1 MLHLYYGREDIDK
14 ENFIFDHMQGRALLL
29 VPDQFTLQ
37 MERALFARTGKEA
50 LMDIEVL
57 SLSRLGYRLLAE
69 LGGSKRSFI
78 DKYGRHMLL
87 ADIAR
92 TERAHLQVFCG
103 LERKNSFIEMVN
115 NFISELKQ
123 FNCGSTELA
132 MIARELPEG
141 SYAAKKLADLTLLY
155 EEYERRI
162 AGKYTDSEDYID
174 LFLAK
179 IPQSQLIRDNDIW
192 IYGFDSFAP
201 KAMSV
206 IGELMGNAREVQVVL
221 TADRERD
228 SRDSEL
234 FALPELVMHRL
245 QEAAEARGIGCE
257 RQAIPETYRL
267 PDRAPAMVRIEQELY
282 ALPAKPAKSLG
293 DCEGL
298 HLVTAANLYNEAE
311 SAAVY
316 VLHLVRDLGYHYH
329 EIQLICNDQEE
340 RGPILRRIFREYGID
355 LVSDASRDI
364 LQSPIVRY
372 ITALISVVIEKYRT
386 DTVLRTLKSG
396 CSDLTP
402 EELTDLENYVIKYR
416 IRGGMW
422 KKPFTKGLQE
432 YGEEALARLNAI
444 RAKAMLP
451 MLSFEKIFK
460 SETTADFIAAL
471 YQYLYQE
478 VQLPE
483 RIGALIASQ
492 QEMGRTELAEETQ
505 QIWGKVVGILDQMQ
519 EIAGQQAFDARSFLD
534 LFTVGLSQVEIGVL
548 PPTKDGLMMGTMQR
562 TRSGNIKALVVV
574 GANEGILPQEKPA
587 PGLFGN
593 DEKELFQEKGI
604 ALCKVDSVRQ
614 LEERL
619 AIYRNLSR
627 PRTQLWMS
635 CSMADIEGNLSK
647 PSGIFV
653 RLTELF
659 PQLAVEKD
667 VLNRTGEAQTALACG
682 GVAPL
687 RHLTEALQETM
698 EGKSLGEPWTEMLAW
713 YQHHDDAKL
722 TPIRKGLAF
731 TNKQEALGRKVADAL
746 YKRDFDTALSLS
758 PSRLE
763 HYARCAFSHLIQY
776 GLKPEERRVFA
787 VAPREI
793 GDIYHQCLM
802 ELTAK
807 LTLPDV
813 PVTAPESPW
822 MTMTRE
828 ECRTFV
834 EQTVA
839 RETASYREGLFQLGS
854 EEQYRSR
861 RIADICEKV
870 CWVCIEQVRAGQILS
885 SRFEVPFG
893 RGRAIPP
900 IAVEAEGRQIFIEG
914 KIDRVDILRGE
925 RVKIIDYKTGNENFS
940 KSEAEAGYR
949 LQLMLYLNACLGEH
963 TGGAARKPAG
973 VFYFHISEPMVDWS
987 AKAPDAEKLAQ
998 EVRKNFK
1005 MNGVLVD
1012 DPQVIESI
1020 AGDFSGYSE
1029 ILPLRNGKDGI
1040 SATSG
1045 DTLLSETEFAALTE
1059 TVSQK
1064 VTELCRDLAAGKID
1078 IEPMKT
1084 RDRSAC
1090 TYCQYK
1096 GICRFDTI
1104 FEGCRWRIV

>member
-1 MLHLYYGREDIDK
+1 MLHLYYGRENIDK
-14 ENFIFDHMQGRALLL
+14 ENFIFDHLQGRALLL

-37 MERALFARTGKEA
+37 MERALLARAGKEA

-57 SLSRLGYRLLAE
+57 SMSRLGDRLLSE

-78 DKYGRHMLL
+78 DKYGRHMILS
-87 ADIAR
+87 DVAR
-92 TERAHLQVFCG
+92 AERERLQVFRG

-123 FNCGSTELA
+123 FNCGSAELTQ
-132 MIARELPEG
+132 IAEALPED
-141 SYAAKKLADLTLLY
+141 SYAAKKLTDLTLLY
-155 EEYERRI
+155 ESYERRI
-162 AGKYTDSEDYID
+162 EGKYTDSEDYID
-174 LFLAK
+174 LFLSK
-179 IPQSQLIRDNDIW
+179 IAQSALIQDQDIW

-206 IGELMGNAREVQVVL
+206 IGELMRSAREVQVVL
-221 TADRERD
+221 TADHDRS

-234 FALPELVMHRL
+234 FTLPELVMHKL
-245 QEAAEARGIGCE
+245 QEVAEVSGIDCK
-257 RQAIPETYRL
+257 RQAIPECYRIR
-267 PDRAPAMVRIEQELY
+267 DRAAAVRQIEQELY
-282 ALPAKPAKSLG
+282 ALPARPAKDL
-293 DCEGL
+293 DACEGL
-298 HLVTAANLYNEAE
+298 RLVTAANLYNEAE

-329 EIQLICNDQEE
+329 EIQLICNDQQE

-355 LVSDASRDI
+355 LISDASRDI

-372 ITALISVVIEKYRT
+372 ITAQISVVIEKYRT
-386 DTVLRTLKSG
+386 DTVLRVLKSG
-396 CSDLTP
+396 FSDLTAD
-402 EELTDLENYVIKYR
+402 EVTDLENYVIQYR
-416 IRGGMW
+416 VRGSMW
-422 KKPFTKGLQE
+422 KRPFVKGLQE
-432 YGEEALARLNAI
+432 YGEEELKRLDALRESAI
-444 RAKAMLP
+444 AP
-451 MLSFEKIFK
+451 MRSFEKIFQR
-460 SETTADFIAAL
+460 ETTADFIAAL
-471 YQYLYQE
+471 YQYFYQE
-478 VQLPE
+478 ARLPE
-483 RIGALIASQ
+483 RIGELIRAQ
-492 QEMGRTELAEETQ
+492 EEMGREDLAEETR
-505 QIWGKVVGILDQMQ
+505 QIWGKVIGILDQMQ
-519 EIAGQQAFDARSFLD
+519 EIAGQQDFDARAFLD
-534 LFTVGLSQVEIGVL
+534 LFKVGLSQVELGVL

-574 GANEGILPQEKPA
+574 GANEGILPQDKPA
-587 PGLFGN
+587 QGLFG
-593 DEKELFQEKGI
+593 DEEKELFRQKGVE
-604 ALCKVDSVRQ
+604 LCKVDSVRQ
-614 LEERL
+614 MEERL

-627 PRTQLWMS
+627 PRAQLWMS

-647 PSGIFV
+647 PSGVFTKLI
-653 RLTELF
+653 EIF

-667 VLNRTGEAQTALACG
+667 ILNRTAEAQTELACG
-682 GVAPL
+682 GMAPL
-687 RHLTEALQETM
+687 RHLTEALQDTL
-698 EGKSLGEPWTEMLAW
+698 EGKPLGTPWREMLTW
-713 YQHHDDAKL
+713 YQQHDDAKL

-731 TNKQEALGRKVADAL
+731 TNKQEALGRQVADAL
-746 YKRDFDTALSLS
+746 YQRDVDTALSLS

-763 HYARCAFSHLIQY
+763 RYARCAFSHLIQY
-776 GLKPEERRVFA
+776 GLKPEERRVFE

-793 GDIYHQCLM
+793 GDIYHRCLM

-822 MTMTRE
+822 MTLTRE
-828 ECRTFV
+828 ACRNFV

-839 RETASYREGLFQLGS
+839 RETSNYREGLFQLGH

-870 CWVCIEQVRAGQILS
+870 CWVCVEQVRAGQILS

-940 KSEAEAGYR
+940 KSEAETGYR

-987 AKAPDAEKLAQ
+987 AKEPDAEKLAQ

-1029 ILPLRNGKDGI
+1029 ILPLRNGKDGV
-1040 SATSG
+1040 SATGG